1 MTSLFLKGENIMNE
15 ENICEHCHEK
25 DGKGTYYFYYLDRR
39 DGKKINAF
47 YCGDCGRKLDVK
59 EA

>member
-1 MTSLFLKGENIMNE
+1 MNE

-25 DGKGTYYFYYLDRR
+25 DGKGTYYFYYLNRR
-39 DGKKINAF
+39 DGQKINAL